1 MLGKDSTDVD
11 QPKLDSE
18 DFRQTGSII
27 LLHEHTEMGFETQ
40 SYLQADPTQI
50 GVKTSQG
57 K

>member
-1 MLGKDSTDVD
+1 MLGKDSTVVD
-11 QPKLDSE
+11 QSKFDSE

-40 SYLQADPTQI
+40 SYLQTDPTQI